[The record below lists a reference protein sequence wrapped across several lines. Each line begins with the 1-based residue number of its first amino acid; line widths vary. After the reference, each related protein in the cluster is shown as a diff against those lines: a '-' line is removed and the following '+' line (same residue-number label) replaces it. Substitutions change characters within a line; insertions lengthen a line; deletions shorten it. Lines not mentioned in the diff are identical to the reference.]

1 MVQSQEQGHNALRA
15 ALLNAAG
22 ISFDRQ
28 ARLLQKA
35 VDKLESK
42 LEAKRTEIISYQGD
56 VTAQVELDDNAAQLR
71 ASEAIADLL
80 GAKPSKQT
88 GDSEGDVSITIV
100 FPSACQP
107 TPSIDV
113 TPQHIDK
120 VTVIE
125 ADNASTNG

>member
-1 MVQSQEQGHNALRA
+1 MLVQSQEQGHNALRA

-88 GDSEGDVSITIV
+88 GESEGDVNITIV
-100 FPSACQP
+100 FPAACQP

-113 TPQHIDK
+113 TPINQ
-120 VTVIE
+120 IE
-125 ADNASTNG
+125 GQ